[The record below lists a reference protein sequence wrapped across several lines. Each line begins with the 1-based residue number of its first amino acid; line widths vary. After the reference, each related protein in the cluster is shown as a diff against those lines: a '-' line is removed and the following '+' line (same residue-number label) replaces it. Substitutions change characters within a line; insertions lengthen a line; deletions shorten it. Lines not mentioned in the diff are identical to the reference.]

1 MPRVHLSTFKK
12 ELDHLV
18 KLGVLV
24 PQQQSE
30 WASPTFI
37 VPKKD
42 GRVRWISNLRQLN
55 KVVGRKQY
63 PLPIITDI
71 LRKHSGYEFFTK
83 LDISMQY
90 YTF

>member
-1 MPRVHLSTFKK
+1 MFTWNHLSTFKK

-30 WASPTFI
+30 WASPTLI

-42 GRVRWISNLRQLN
+42 GRVRWISDLHQLN
-55 KVVGRKQY
+55 KVVRRKQ
-63 PLPIITDI
+63 
-71 LRKHSGYEFFTK
+71 
-83 LDISMQY
+83 
-90 YTF
+90 